1 MKNIRTIDLH
11 NFNLEKG
18 KQQELISLSYQIVGK
33 PLGSAPVIVVNHS
46 LTGNSNVSGR
56 NGWWNGV
63 IGDNKSINTAV
74 YTIITFNIPG
84 NGYNENE
91 DDLITNYRDFTIRDI
106 AAIFWEGLFCLK
118 VNSLFAVIGEGLGGS
133 IAWEMAALQPK
144 GIENLIPIATDWK
157 TTDRILATVL
167 LQEQLLTNSEDP
179 IIDARYYANLYYKN
193 PDYIN
198 QLFKRSNFDTNS
210 IEIIEK
216 CILEKNQFKI
226 KGYRMMNYLM
236 KSNDLT
242 RNRIDFSSVLK
253 TITASIYC
261 IGIDTEGIFS
271 TEENRNTALKL
282 IKIKSNV
289 FYKEFKSEFGFD
301 AYLKEDETISAILQP
316 IFKTKSIR
324 IQNQFSYTQVN
335 YPIFT

>member
-1 MKNIRTIDLH
+1 
-11 NFNLEKG
+11 
-18 KQQELISLSYQIVGK
+18 
-33 PLGSAPVIVVNHS
+33 
-46 LTGNSNVSGR
+46 
-56 NGWWNGV
+56 
-63 IGDNKSINTAV
+63 
-74 YTIITFNIPG
+74 
-84 NGYNENE
+84 
-91 DDLITNYRDFTIRDI
+91 
-106 AAIFWEGLFCLK
+106 
-118 VNSLFAVIGEGLGGS
+118 
-133 IAWEMAALQPK
+133 
-144 GIENLIPIATDWK
+144 
-157 TTDRILATVL
+157 
-167 LQEQLLTNSEDP
+167 
-179 IIDARYYANLYYKN
+179 
-193 PDYIN
+193 
-198 QLFKRSNFDTNS
+198 
-210 IEIIEK
+210 
-216 CILEKNQFKI
+216 
-226 KGYRMMNYLM
+226 M
-236 KSNDLT
+236 KSNDIT

>member
-1 MKNIRTIDLH
+1 L
-11 NFNLEKG
+11 
-18 KQQELISLSYQIVGK
+18 V
-33 PLGSAPVIVVNHS
+33 
-46 LTGNSNVSGR
+46 
-56 NGWWNGV
+56 
-63 IGDNKSINTAV
+63 
-74 YTIITFNIPG
+74 
-84 NGYNENE
+84 
-91 DDLITNYRDFTIRDI
+91 
-106 AAIFWEGLFCLK
+106 
-118 VNSLFAVIGEGLGGS
+118 
-133 IAWEMAALQPK
+133 
-144 GIENLIPIATDWK
+144 
-157 TTDRILATVL
+157 
-167 LQEQLLTNSEDP
+167 QEQLLTNSEDP

-198 QLFKRSNFDTNS
+198 QLFKRSNFDTNT

-271 TEENRNTALKL
+271 AEENRNTALKM

-324 IQNQFSYTQVN
+324 IQNQFSYTQES
-335 YPIFT
+335 YPMFT